1 MTHVRK
7 HHRKGGGG
15 GGGIIIGVLVRV
27 KMAFVRVRNTCIVH
41 HKMPKGLGGVFLK
54 KSPEGC
60 DKC

>member
-1 MTHVRK
+1 MCENTTER
-7 HHRKGGGG
+7 GD
-15 GGGIIIGVLVRV
+15 GGIIIGVLVRV